1 MDPSTSLASPEERF
15 ALPALAGFYR
25 WNAPIYDWT
34 RPFILWGRSAVLHG
48 LDVRPRQHVLDV
60 GCGTGWSLV
69 RLLAAGADVTA
80 IEPCV
85 SMRRQAEAKIG
96 RHRRAGRASFCHTPF
111 GADDQHRASA
121 DRVLFSYSLSMIPPF
136 QEAID
141 AAYESLRP
149 GGRIGVV
156 DFLDAAPG
164 TGAWLRR
171 SHVTL
176 GGARREALQRRF
188 PRHRCVSRWGALWR
202 YYLFW
207 GERDEA

>member
-34 RPFILWGRSAVLHG
+34 RPFILWGRSRVLEG
-48 LDVRPRQHVLDV
+48 LDVRPGQHVLDV
-60 GCGTGWSLV
+60 GCGTGWSLA
-69 RLLAAGADVTA
+69 RLLAAGGDVTA
-80 IEPCV
+80 VEPCV
-85 SMRRQAEAKIG
+85 SMRRQAEAKLAG
-96 RHRRAGRASFCHTPF
+96 HRLGGRASFCHTPF

-136 QEAID
+136 QDAVD
-141 AAYESLRP
+141 AAYDSLRD

-164 TGAWLRR
+164 VAGFLRG
-171 SHVTL
+171 SHVSL
-176 GGARREALQRRF
+176 GEERVAALRRRF
-188 PRHRCVSRWGALWR
+188 PRHRCLLRRGVLWR

-207 GERDEA
+207 GEREA